1 MKRWML
7 QALAS
12 LMLLSTLACAQAE
25 PLKIRIGYSD
35 AAMHLTPV
43 LFLNKSIL
51 KHYGTSY
58 TVETRQFVGG
68 PPQIAA
74 LAANEID
81 IIAASFQS
89 LPQIINKAKLDV
101 RVIADVIQS
110 SVPGYADMLFLAKK
124 GRFKSPGDLKGATI
138 AVGALGSG
146 LDASVRDYLSRF
158 NLVADRDYTIVEVRF
173 SAMLV
178 ALESGRIDVGSV
190 APPMSIEAEEKGGY
204 EPVFKYADMIGP
216 NQAGMWIAQKSW
228 LEKNRT
234 ALTDFFEDFLI
245 ARRWF
250 LDPNNRDEAIKL
262 VSEVTKRPPAAYR
275 TWLLTKRDWF
285 RDPNGMPAVDM
296 IQTNIDNSVK
306 AKTLD
311 SSITVKDY
319 VDLSFLETAR
329 KRVDGK

>member
-1 MKRWML
+1 ML
-7 QALAS
+7 MFTVAA
-12 LMLLSTLACAQAE
+12 AQAQ

-43 LFLNKSIL
+43 LFLNKDIL
-51 KHYGTSY
+51 KHYGKSY
-58 TVETRQFVGG
+58 TVETRQFIGG

-74 LAANEID
+74 LAAGEID

-89 LPQIINKAKLDV
+89 LPQIVNKAKLDV

-124 GRFKSPGDLKGATI
+124 DRFKSPKDLKGATI

-158 NLVADRDYTIVEVRF
+158 DLVADRDYTIVEVRF

-190 APPMSIEAEEKGGY
+190 PPPMSIEAEDKGGY

-228 LEKNRT
+228 LDANR
-234 ALTDFFEDFLI
+234 AAVTDFFEDFLI
-245 ARRWF
+245 ARRWM
-250 LDPNNRDEAIKL
+250 LDPKNRDEAIKL
-262 VSEVTKRPPAAYR
+262 VSGVTKRPPAAYQS
-275 TWLLTKRDWF
+275 WLLTKRDWF

-296 IQTNIDNSVK
+296 IQSNIDNSVK

-311 SSITVKDY
+311 SSIVVKDY
-319 VDLSFLETAR
+319 VDLSFVEAAR
-329 KRVDGK
+329 KRLDGR

>member
-1 MKRWML
+1 MTRL
-7 QALAS
+7 IRHIFGAALIV
-12 LMLLSTLACAQAE
+12 LMMAAAQAQ
-25 PLKIRIGYSD
+25 PLNIRIGYSD

-51 KHYGTSY
+51 KHYGKSY
-58 TVETRQFVGG
+58 TFETRQFVGG

-110 SVPGYADMLFLAKK
+110 SVPGFADMLFMAKK
-124 GRFKSPGDLKGATI
+124 GRFKSPADLKGSTI

-146 LDASVRDYLSRF
+146 LDASIRDYLSRY

-178 ALESGRIDVGSV
+178 ALESGRIDVGSL
-190 APPMSIEAEEKGGY
+190 APPMSIDAEEKGEY
-204 EPVFKYADMIGP
+204 EAVFKYADMIGP
-216 NQAGMWIAQKSW
+216 NQAGMWIAQTDW
-228 LEKNRT
+228 LNKNRAT
-234 ALTDFFEDFLI
+234 LTDFFEDFLI
-245 ARRWF
+245 SRRWF
-250 LDPNNRDEAIKL
+250 LDPKNRDEAIKL
-262 VSEVTKRPPAAYR
+262 VAGVTKRPPAAYQS
-275 TWLLTKRDWF
+275 WLLTKRDWF
-285 RDPNGMPAVDM
+285 RDPDGRPAVEM
-296 IQTNIDNSVK
+296 IQNNIDNSLK

-311 SSITVKDY
+311 SGLTVKDH
-319 VDLSFLETAR
+319 VDLSFVEEAR
-329 KRVDGK
+329 RRVDGK